1 MIQVSDII
9 SEKLNALPDKPG
21 IYKFLDSNGRII
33 YIGKSICLSRRVK
46 SYFVNNPKW
55 DKVKKMISFIEN
67 LEFIV
72 TDTHLEARLL
82 ECELIKSIKP
92 IFNSQMKNDERYA
105 YIKIEEYNTHNP
117 ISVVYKREA
126 NSFGP
131 FRRKFTLYKTI
142 DSLKNVYPIRK
153 IEEKY
158 DFNYNLFPLS
168 MDRFTYEE
176 NKSNLLYIF
185 TNENSLE
192 LFIQE
197 IEIKMKEA
205 ASLYKFETASIFR
218 DIILSLNYLR
228 NGINGYKNM
237 FFKNIFLKLQ
247 IHNGYKLFF
256 IYNGQ
261 ILFKKCYK
269 NPSKKSIDL
278 FIKKG
283 LILSKSTL
291 PIPNEK
297 ISIDFRDILY
307 SEIISLPKEFVQ
319 IIN

>member
-1 MIQVSDII
+1 MIQVSSVI
-9 SEKLNALPDKPG
+9 SEKLNTLPDRPG
-21 IYKFLDSNGRII
+21 VYKFLDSNGRII

-55 DKVKKMISFIEN
+55 DKVKKMIPLIEA
-67 LEFIV
+67 LEFII

-82 ECELIKSIKP
+82 ECVLIKSIKP
-92 IFNSQMKNDERYA
+92 IFNSQMKNDERYS
-105 YIKIEEYNTHNP
+105 YIKVEEYNNHNP
-117 ISVVYKREA
+117 ISVVYEREE

-131 FRRKFTLYKTI
+131 FRRKFTLYKTLE
-142 DSLKNVYPIRK
+142 SLKNIYPILK

-158 DFNYNLFPLS
+158 DFSYNLFPLP
-168 MDRFTYEE
+168 MNKYTYEE
-176 NKSNLLYIF
+176 NKLILLDIF
-185 TNENSLE
+185 TNENSLK
-192 LFIQE
+192 LFIYE
-197 IEIKMKEA
+197 IGIKMKEA

-218 DIILSLNYLR
+218 DIIFSLNYLK

-237 FFKNIFLKLQ
+237 FSEKILLKLP

-256 IYNGQ
+256 IYKGQ
-261 ILFKKCYK
+261 ILLMKCYK

-283 LILSKSTL
+283 LVLSKPTIEIL
-291 PIPNEK
+291 NEK

-307 SEIISLPKEFVQ
+307 SEILSLPKELVQ

>member
-9 SEKLNALPDKPG
+9 SKKLNILPDNPG

-55 DKVKKMISFIEN
+55 DKVKKMIPLIED

-82 ECELIKSIKP
+82 ECELIKSVKP

-105 YIKIEEYNTHNP
+105 YIKVEEYNNHNP
-117 ISVVYKREA
+117 ISVVYEREE

-131 FRRKFTLYKTI
+131 FRRKFTLYKTLE
-142 DSLKNVYPIRK
+142 SLKNIYPIIK
-153 IEEKY
+153 IEEKN
-158 DFNYNLFPLS
+158 DFNYNLFPLF
-168 MDRFTYEE
+168 MDRYTYEE
-176 NKSNLLYIF
+176 NKSILLDIF

-218 DIILSLNYLR
+218 DIILSLNYLK

-237 FFKNIFLKLQ
+237 FSKNIFLKLP

-261 ILFKKCYK
+261 ILLMKCYK
-269 NPSKKSIDL
+269 YPSRKSVDL
-278 FIKKG
+278 FINKG
-283 LILSKSTL
+283 LVLSKSVI
-291 PIPNEK
+291 PIFNEK
-297 ISIDFRDILY
+297 FSIDFRDILY
-307 SEIISLPKEFVQ
+307 SEILSLPKELVQ